1 MTIMVEDE
9 TLRIDRLQ
17 LGSFGTNAY
26 ILACRKTGA
35 SVLVDAPGEA
45 GEILE
50 NLKGTNPKYILLTHS
65 HWDHTGALT
74 QLRSGLGIPLA
85 AHAADAGK
93 LSAAPEIRLDGG
105 DTVTFGN
112 IRLEVMH
119 TPGHTP
125 GSLCFKTGDYLISGD
140 TIFPGGPGKTDTP
153 AAFERIIESITN
165 QILILD
171 DSTRIFPGHGDAT
184 VLKKEREAF
193 AVFSSKKHPPGLHG
207 DVTWLSSG

>member
-1 MTIMVEDE
+1 MAIMVEDE

-26 ILACRKTGA
+26 ILTCRKTGD

-45 GEILE
+45 GKILE
-50 NLKGTNPKYILLTHS
+50 NLKDTNPKYILLTHS

-85 AHAADAGK
+85 AHAADTGK

-112 IRLEVMH
+112 IRLEVLH

-125 GSLCFKTGDYLISGD
+125 GSLCFKTGEFLISGD

-171 DSTRIFPGHGDAT
+171 DSTRILPGHGDAT
-184 VLKKEREAF
+184 VLKKETEAF
-193 AVFSSKKHPPGLHG
+193 AVFSSKKRPPGLYG
-207 DVTWLSSG
+207 DVTWLSS

>member
-9 TLRIDRLQ
+9 ILRVDRLQ

-26 ILACRKTGA
+26 ILICRKTGD

-45 GEILE
+45 GKILE
-50 NLKGTNPKYILLTHS
+50 NMKGTNPKYILLTHS
-65 HWDHTGALT
+65 HWDHIGALT

-93 LSAAPEIRLDGG
+93 LSATPEIRPDGG

-112 IRLEVMH
+112 IKLEVLH

-125 GSLCFKTGDYLISGD
+125 GSLCFKTGNYLLSGD

-153 AAFERIIESITN
+153 AAFEQIIETITN

-171 DSTRIFPGHGDAT
+171 DSTRIFPGHGEAT
-184 VLKKEREAF
+184 ILKEEREAF
-193 AVFSSKKHPPGLHG
+193 AIFSSKKHTPGLYG
-207 DVTWLSSG
+207 DVTWLSS